1 MARVLSPPQDDDKI
15 GKKIDYVAKLLGL
28 SLAPQGYARKGRD
41 LVAAIGDDPDMS
53 WLIINLQGNKWNEGA
68 YGAFFVNLSVQFP
81 CVCREVSKIQS
92 YEWIADCAEKPHEAS
107 GQYRE
112 RLEGVL
118 PRKLFRGF
126 FSENEIVATDLAK
139 HREINIKSGTSLDM
153 VALQLSEAIVSYAFP
168 WFELRSSLKV
178 LRDGTHSAFIGPSF
192 VDRIAAAILAND
204 REAGNR
210 VIAELGA
217 KLPVAKASAI
227 RKWIIDSG
235 FDPSGIPVSPTEP
248 LPSGT

>member
-28 SLAPQGYARKGRD
+28 SLAPHGYARKGRD
-41 LVAAIGDDPDMS
+41 LIATIGDGPDMS
-53 WLIINLQGNKWNEGA
+53 WRIINLQGNKWNEGA

-92 YEWIADCAEKPHEAS
+92 YEWIAGCAEKPHEAS
-107 GQYRE
+107 GQYRQ

-118 PRKLFRGF
+118 PKKLFHWF
-126 FSENEIVATDLAK
+126 SSENEIVATDLAK
-139 HREINIKSGTSLDM
+139 HRQINIKSGTSLDM

-168 WFELRSSLKV
+168 WFELRSDLKV

-192 VDRIAAAILAND
+192 VDRIAAAILIND
-204 REAGNR
+204 PEAGKR
-210 VIAELGA
+210 LIAEVGG
-217 KLPVAKASAI
+217 KLLVAEVTAI
-227 RKWIIDSG
+227 RKWITDNG
-235 FDPSGIPVSPTEP
+235 FDPSGIPASPTEP